1 MGFTEE
7 LPVPYGLPTHEGL
20 TRYLR
25 DHRTCHAKIRRH
37 PYDKASMMTRV
48 LESAGRDLFIDT
60 TSKDLSSL
68 ETVSPSVVS
77 GVL

>member
-1 MGFTEE
+1 MACLRMRGLHAT
-7 LPVPYGLPTHEGL
+7 YGITG
-20 TRYLR
+20 
-25 DHRTCHAKIRRH
+25 HAKIRRH

-60 TSKDLSSL
+60 TSKDLSNL